1 MQQTNRRF
9 TFQASISTTANFM
22 GRLYGLTVVELF
34 ACTIDSMMKRNGT
47 KNPACSLNWIAVAT
61 YVMAAKYDR
70 PIAVSINRNI

>member
-47 KNPACSLNWIAVAT
+47 KNPACSLN
-61 YVMAAKYDR
+61 
-70 PIAVSINRNI
+70 